1 MDSLQRLR
9 AHTFKALHE
18 RNSAFIV
25 PNPWDAG
32 SAKLLAAMGFEALA
46 TSSAGLAFSLG
57 RVDGDGSLD
66 RAETLENI
74 GQIVAATALPVT
86 ADLENGFAHS
96 PEGCADNLLQA
107 VSRGIVGASIEDAS
121 GKADA
126 PIYEFEHAVERV
138 KAAVAAARSLPFPFM
153 LTARAENLL
162 HGRTDFA
169 DTLRRLV
176 AYAEAGADV
185 LYVPGLQT
193 REQIDAV
200 VKAVA
205 PRPVN
210 VLMGLGGV
218 TLSARDLSEL
228 GVKRISVGSSLA
240 RAAFG
245 GLFRAAEEMR
255 DHGTFNYADQ
265 AMPFAQLNGLFKD

>member
-18 RNSAFIV
+18 RKSAFIV

-57 RVDGDGSLD
+57 RADAEGELSRD
-66 RAETLENI
+66 ETLDNVR
-74 GQIVAATALPVT
+74 QIIAATALPIT

-96 PEGCADNLLQA
+96 PEDCADNLRLA
-107 VSRGIVGASIEDAS
+107 IACGIVGASIEDAS

-138 KAAVAAARSLPFPFM
+138 KACVAVARSLPFPFM

-162 HGRTDFA
+162 HGCTDFA
-169 DTLRRLV
+169 DTLRRLE

-185 LYVPGLQT
+185 LYAPGLQT
-193 REQIDAV
+193 RDQIAAV

-205 PRPVN
+205 PKPVN
-210 VLMGLGGV
+210 VLMGLDGAAF
-218 TLSARDLSEL
+218 SARDLSEL

-245 GLFRAAEEMR
+245 GLLRAAEEMR
-255 DHGTFNYADQ
+255 DHGTFTYAEQ
-265 AMPFAQLNGLFKD
+265 AMPFAKLNGLFKD

>member
-1 MDSLQRLR
+1 MDSPQRLR

-18 RNSAFIV
+18 RKGAFIV

-32 SAKLLAAMGFEALA
+32 SAKLLAAMGFDALA

-57 RVDGDGSLD
+57 RVDGDGSIGCT
-66 RAETLENI
+66 ETLANI

-96 PEGCADNLLQA
+96 PEGCAQNLLQA
-107 VSRGIVGASIEDAS
+107 VSQGIVGASIEDAS
-121 GKADA
+121 GQADA
-126 PIYEFEHAVERV
+126 PIYEFAHAVERI
-138 KAAVAAARSLPFPFM
+138 KAAVAAARSLPFPFT

-162 HGRTDFA
+162 HGRLDFA
-169 DTLRRLV
+169 DTLKRLE

-185 LYVPGLQT
+185 LYAPGLQT
-193 REQIDAV
+193 REQIIAV

-205 PRPVN
+205 PKPVN

-245 GLFRAAEEMR
+245 GLLRAAEEMR
-255 DHGTFNYADQ
+255 NHGTFNYADQ
-265 AMPFAQLNGLFKD
+265 AMPFAQLNELFKD